1 MVESGGLIV
10 VGVDGS
16 PDARRALDWA
26 LSEARLRGGR
36 CLLVHSYD
44 YGVAA
49 SSPFVAPAFEDISAA
64 AQATLDHE
72 LSVARESGLP
82 VEGKVVFGRAAKSL
96 IDAAQDADL
105 LVVGSRG
112 RGGLKG
118 ALLGSVSSACV
129 HHAACP
135 VVVIPPPTGS
145 TQRHTDEAF
154 VAADPLLER

>member
-1 MVESGGLIV
+1 MVEGGGLIV

-26 LSEARLRGGR
+26 LSEARLRGWR

-44 YGVAA
+44 YGMAA

-72 LSVARESGLP
+72 LSAARESGLP

-96 IDAAQDADL
+96 IDAAHDADL

-118 ALLGSVSSACV
+118 ALLGSVSSTCV
-129 HHAACP
+129 HHATCP
-135 VVVIPPPTGS
+135 VVVIPPPD
-145 TQRHTDEAF
+145 RVD
-154 VAADPLLER
+154 AAARE